1 MQQPKS
7 YTATLLLS
15 FFLGGFG
22 IHRFY
27 TGYIGIGILQ
37 LLTGGGCGIWTLID
51 FISICFNK
59 YQDANGEDLGGYSE
73 TLGKV
78 FFFIW
83 LALFVIGILTY
94 SSAIITG
101 LKG

>member
-1 MQQPKS
+1 MEESRFSAQEK
-7 YTATLLLS
+7 LLS

-83 LALFVIGILTY
+83 LALFVLTILTY

>member
-1 MQQPKS
+1 M
-7 YTATLLLS
+7 
-15 FFLGGFG
+15 
-22 IHRFY
+22 
-27 TGYIGIGILQ
+27 Q
-37 LLTGGGCGIWTLID
+37 LLTGGGCGIWALID

-83 LALFVIGILTY
+83 LALFVLTILTY